1 MRLHYTEFMNP
12 THSEFQLG
20 RSQVVPPFL
29 SYSVT
34 YLRIHTWVVQPHR
47 CEFAEQDTT
56 EASTTQTSIHFKG
69 YLLWTG
75 SSLFYGC
82 VAHYQMSTS
91 FCNLK

>member
-69 YLLWTG
+69 IYFGLALACPMDA
-75 SSLFYGC
+75 LPIIR
-82 VAHYQMSTS
+82 
-91 FCNLK
+91 